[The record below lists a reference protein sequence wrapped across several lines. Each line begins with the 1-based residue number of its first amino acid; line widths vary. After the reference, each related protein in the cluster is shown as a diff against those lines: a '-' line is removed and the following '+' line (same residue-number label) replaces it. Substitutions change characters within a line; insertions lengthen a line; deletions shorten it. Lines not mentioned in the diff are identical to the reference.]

1 MSSDRDILCLHFFFI
16 ALSGSYDIPD
26 QIDRESLSLQDY
38 LHIFFQLENTYL
50 LPSPLLSFSSV
61 LTFNCIGL
69 KQNHRIKLNQ

>member
-16 ALSGSYDIPD
+16 TLTGSYDIPD
-26 QIDRESLSLQDY
+26 QTDHESLSLQDY

-69 KQNHRIKLNQ
+69 KHDVKLNQ

>member
-16 ALSGSYDIPD
+16 ALTGSYDIPD
-26 QIDRESLSLQDY
+26 LIDHESLSLQDY

-69 KQNHRIKLNQ
+69 KHYVKLNQ